1 VIPPVRAILFDV
13 LHTLV
18 DDSGFPR
25 FQLRRLLADEG
36 IDLEEGEFE
45 EVYQT
50 LSKKEYDWEAAAEEE
65 PFRSIRD
72 RHRSRLTALYEH
84 FGWDE
89 QRDLER
95 DIELLWQRIATSGL
109 YPEVSEVLP
118 TLAER
123 GYRLALI
130 SNADEDDPVIRVIL
144 GAGLPVTFE
153 AVVTSQGAGAYKPAA
168 RIFEHALW
176 KLDLEPVETVFVGD
190 SPASDILGGSRAGL
204 RTIWVN
210 RRGGDYPDR
219 YPGPD
224 ATVTDLTGLLDLLP
238 GVGESA

>member
-1 VIPPVRAILFDV
+1 MIPPVRAILFDV

-109 YPEVSEVLP
+109 YPEVSRHQRALS
-118 TLAER
+118 R
-123 GYRLALI
+123 G
-130 SNADEDDPVIRVIL
+130 VG
-144 GAGLPVTFE
+144 GAP
-153 AVVTSQGAGAYKPAA
+153 
-168 RIFEHALW
+168 
-176 KLDLEPVETVFVGD
+176 D
-190 SPASDILGGSRAGL
+190 SGRAGVSSGAHFEC
-204 RTIWVN
+204 R
-210 RRGGDYPDR
+210 
-219 YPGPD
+219 
-224 ATVTDLTGLLDLLP
+224 
-238 GVGESA
+238 

>member
-1 VIPPVRAILFDV
+1 VIPPVTAILFDV

-25 FQLRRLLADEG
+25 FQLRRLLAEAG
-36 IDLEEGEFE
+36 IDLEGERFE
-45 EVYQT
+45 EVYRALT
-50 LSKKEYDWEAAAEEE
+50 RKEYDWEAAALEE

-89 QRDLER
+89 LRDLEE

-123 GYRLALI
+123 GYRLGLI
-130 SNADEDDPVIRVIL
+130 SNADEDDPVIRAL
-144 GAGLPVTFE
+144 LDSRLPVTFE

-176 KLDLEPVETVFVGD
+176 RLDLDRVDAVFVGD

-210 RRGGDYPDR
+210 RRGTEYPEG
-219 YPGPD
+219 YPAPD
-224 ATVTDLTGLLDLLP
+224 ATVADLTGLLELLP
-238 GVGESA
+238 GAGTSV